1 VSADG
6 DAFLGTGWGFPPTF
20 GAGGVDVHLVSGVDD
35 IRESLGIMLSTARG
49 ERVMQEDFGCDLNEF
64 VFGEISR
71 ELIGRVESFVSDS
84 ILHHEPRIRL
94 NGVDVSESEREPG
107 LLLLA
112 IDYTIRATNSR
123 YNMVY
128 PFYLNEASP
137 PGG

>member
-1 VSADG
+1 MSDAG
-6 DAFLGTGWGFPPTF
+6 AFLGTGWGFPPTF
-20 GAGGVDVHLVSGVDD
+20 GTGGADVHLVSGVDD
-35 IRESLGIMLSTARG
+35 IRESLGILLSTARG
-49 ERVMQEDFGCDLNEF
+49 ERVMQEDFGCDLGEF

-71 ELIGRVESFVSDS
+71 ELIGRVESYIGDS

-94 NGVDVSESEREPG
+94 NGVDVTESEREPG
-107 LLLLA
+107 LLLVS